1 MAKPLPL
8 DEQIKSAAMLAV
20 RARVHCGLWWTTA
33 SAAGRALFHDA
44 LDEHW
49 GAWRFVEHAQ
59 FLAFMVTTHNLY
71 GDRRGTIRF
80 KELSRQLGGV
90 AADLVAEAQPLAD
103 KVRHFRDELF
113 AHRTDKLSYGEVFK
127 RGSISGNEMIRL
139 ADLSVTIAAAMLEAR
154 GLPAQ
159 PADDLSV
166 GEMARI
172 LAALQRQY
180 EGDEQARRE
189 SPDQPG

>member
-1 MAKPLPL
+1 
-8 DEQIKSAAMLAV
+8 
-20 RARVHCGLWWTTA
+20 
-33 SAAGRALFHDA
+33 
-44 LDEHW
+44 
-49 GAWRFVEHAQ
+49 
-59 FLAFMVTTHNLY
+59 
-71 GDRRGTIRF
+71 
-80 KELSRQLGGV
+80 
-90 AADLVAEAQPLAD
+90 
-103 KVRHFRDELF
+103 VRHFRDGLF

-139 ADLSVTIAAAMLEAR
+139 ADLSITIAAAMLEAR

-189 SPDQPG
+189 SPDQAG